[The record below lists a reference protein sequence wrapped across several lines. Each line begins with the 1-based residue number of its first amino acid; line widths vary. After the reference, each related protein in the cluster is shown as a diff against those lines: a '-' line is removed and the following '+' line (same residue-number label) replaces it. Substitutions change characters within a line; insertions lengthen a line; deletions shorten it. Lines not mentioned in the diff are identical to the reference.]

1 MAYEVKEAKE
11 LVIKAGLEL
20 MEKGLIARTWGN
32 VSARISDTQF
42 VITPSGIPYEDLT
55 PEKIVVVNIADC
67 EYEGDVK
74 PSSEKGV
81 HADAY
86 RLRPDVNFVIH
97 THQTAASVASI
108 RSNNISNLPEECSV
122 VIGPMIPIAEYG
134 ISSTKT
140 LRENVAKVVGS
151 YNACKA
157 VLMKHHG
164 AVCLGKDYDEAFAVA
179 DALEKACQA
188 DIAKAVQAKGG
199 ADKGYADL
207 ADVFTETVVPEAD
220 RSIALQD
227 LGSSKRT
234 ADGFVLTMKDGST
247 YDCTPYGNAKAG
259 IAPRC
264 ATVHAE
270 IYRNTDVKFISQYT
284 APEAVAVSKEG
295 VDEPLYFDDF
305 VQIAGFSVKNCGW
318 DKSSYRKQAIA
329 IGKAARG
336 TNAVFVKGQGALCTA
351 NNEYDAKAVELVLE
365 KECRAHLLA
374 GLVNDADTI
383 AKVGGILERVV
394 YVAKYSKQADK

>member
-1 MAYEVKEAKE
+1 MAYEVKEAKD

-20 MEKGLIARTWGN
+20 IKKGLIARTWGN

-55 PEKIVVVNIADC
+55 PEKIVIVNIADC

-108 RSNNISNLPEECSV
+108 RSNHIHDLPEACSG
-122 VIGPMIPIAEYG
+122 VIGPMIPIAKYG

-140 LRENVAKVVGS
+140 LRENVAAEVEA
-151 YNACKA
+151 YPNCKA

-179 DALEKACQA
+179 DALEQACEHE
-188 DIAKAVQAKGG
+188 IAKAVESKGG
-199 ADKGYADL
+199 KGKGYADL
-207 ADVFTETVVPEAD
+207 ADVFTETVVPVAD
-220 RSIALQD
+220 RTIPLQD

-234 ADGFVLTMKDGST
+234 EDGFVLTMKDGTS
-247 YDCTPYGNAKAG
+247 YDCTSYGNGKTG
-259 IAPRC
+259 MVPRC
-264 ATVHAE
+264 AAVHAA
-270 IYRNTDVKFISQYT
+270 IYQNTDVKFISQYT

-318 DKSSYRKQAIA
+318 DSSSYRKQAVA
-329 IGKAARG
+329 IGKASRG

-351 NNEYDAKAVELVLE
+351 NNEYDAKAVEMVLE
-365 KECRAHLLA
+365 KECRAHLFA
-374 GLVNDADTI
+374 GLVNDAGTI
-383 AKVGGILERVV
+383 HKLGGMLERIV
-394 YVAKYSKQADK
+394 YVMKYSKQAEK